1 MNNNLLKTLP
11 ASFTLLSLVIM
22 LVACGGSDPEPPP
35 SEAEKVTAMLISGD
49 GKWTPPTTGG
59 VTVDGTDVTNDL
71 FAGFSITFQDGTYT
85 TTGTSPVWPAQD
97 TWRFKDETA
106 KVIIRGVDEK
116 EMTITELS
124 NSQVKLTLYWPA
136 TTTSNGRQH
145 SLKGLHV
152 FTLNN

>member
-1 MNNNLLKTLP
+1 MHKTLLTKITML
-11 ASFTLLSLVIM
+11 TLTVI
-22 LVACGGSDPEPPP
+22 LAACGGSDPEPPP
-35 SEAEKVTAMLISGD
+35 TEAEKVTEILLSGD
-49 GKWTPPTTGG
+49 AKWTPPPTAG

-106 KVIIRGVDEK
+106 KVIIRGADEK
-116 EMTITELS
+116 EVTITEITS
-124 NSQVKLTLYWPA
+124 SQVKLTLDWPT
-136 TTTSNGRQH
+136 TTTSSGRQH